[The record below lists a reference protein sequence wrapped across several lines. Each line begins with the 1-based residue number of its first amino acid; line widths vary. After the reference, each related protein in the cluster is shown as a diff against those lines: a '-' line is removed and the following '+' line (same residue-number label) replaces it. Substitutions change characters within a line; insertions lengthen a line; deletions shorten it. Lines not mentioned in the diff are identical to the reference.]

1 VIHLGNFL
9 LIESVSGRQRLE
21 TVCGTHFVVFF
32 RKVNNATISNEADSR
47 RDRLSLTSQ
56 TVISRLIDDLV
67 DCVPDHA
74 ESYATA
80 VYQTGSDG
88 HIDGSGDVCVRL
100 RVSCD
105 GGPVFKKKDL
115 NPEVRD
121 RRLGQEHVQ
130 TTWLLPASCRRTVAR
145 EQNLYQAE
153 SILSHDVLW
162 DSGHLRQ
169 RYDPRG
175 HREETRNL
183 VAVSLLAECHEEL
196 VHLERARVNWYTI

>member
-1 VIHLGNFL
+1 
-9 LIESVSGRQRLE
+9 LE

-47 RDRLSLTSQ
+47 RDRLPLASQ

-74 ESYATA
+74 EGYATA
-80 VYQTGSDG
+80 VNQTGSDR

-105 GGPVFKKKDL
+105 GGPVFEKKDL
-115 NPEVRD
+115 NPDIRD

-130 TTWLLPASCRRTVAR
+130 PSRLLPASCRGTVAR
-145 EQNLYQAE
+145 EQQLYKAAFF
-153 SILSHDVLW
+153 LPHDVPW
-162 DSGHLRQ
+162 DPYFRQ
-169 RYDPRG
+169 RCDPRG

-183 VAVSLLAECHEEL
+183 VAVSLLAGCHEEL
-196 VHLERARVNWYTI
+196 VHLE